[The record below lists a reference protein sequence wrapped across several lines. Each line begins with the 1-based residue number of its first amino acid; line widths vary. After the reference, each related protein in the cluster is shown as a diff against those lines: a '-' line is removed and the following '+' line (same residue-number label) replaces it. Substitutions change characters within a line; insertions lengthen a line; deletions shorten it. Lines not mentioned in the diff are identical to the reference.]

1 VATAK
6 KLGFKKGD
14 WALLRGTQWPAK
26 LISDVHTST
35 PVAMVFG
42 WESEAG
48 SVYAHDLV
56 KISYDEQ
63 VLLEEQHKQKIK
75 VFKTPLTIA

>member
-1 VATAK
+1 MATAK

-14 WALLRGTQWPAK
+14 WAMLKGTGWAAK

-42 WESEAG
+42 WETEAG

-56 KISYDEQ
+56 KIPYDVQ
-63 VLLEEQHKQKIK
+63 VEYEYRHADKIRG
-75 VFKTPLTIA
+75 FKTPLTIA

>member
-1 VATAK
+1 MTTAK

-14 WALLRGTQWPAK
+14 WALLRGTGWSAK
-26 LISDVHTST
+26 LLSDVHTST

-48 SVYAHDLV
+48 SVYARDLV
-56 KISYDEQ
+56 KIPYDEQ

>member
-1 VATAK
+1 MATAK

-14 WALLRGTQWPAK
+14 WALIKGTGWAAK
-26 LISDVHTST
+26 LLSDVHTST

-56 KISYDEQ
+56 KIPYDEQ
-63 VLLEEQHKQKIK
+63 VEYEFRHKAKISH
-75 VFKTPLTIA
+75 FKTPLTIA

>member
-1 VATAK
+1 MATAK

>member
-1 VATAK
+1 MTTAK

-42 WESEAG
+42 WEEEAG
-48 SVYAHDLV
+48 SVYATDLI
-56 KISYDEQ
+56 KLSYDDQVSYEYHYEQ
-63 VLLEEQHKQKIK
+63 K
-75 VFKTPLTIA
+75 VKRFKTPLKIA